1 MNPVELAYQRVR
13 LDLEAMLQQHDAD
26 RLRDMLRGEG
36 LPAIGSDIEPAEQ
49 IIQAL
54 EIPPFNANLARRLAH
69 MTAPLVDEQRQ
80 SVQQQRAKPAA
91 SEALS
96 YWHDS
101 RFLFN
106 LFLLAATLP
115 REESLFDALNGFF
128 EQGHNATGLANQGGR
143 AALQLRRALC
153 NQQTDDRLHGY
164 WLDRLN
170 DHTAKWN
177 SERRTELMDA
187 WRGLLWLTQ
196 PSDDNGFD
204 PLNHGLLAL
213 HDTVAEQPQGFALL
227 KHALHRLEQAFPTSV
242 GSRGLIQLIRPYWE
256 SWPQLLK
263 ETASSLWPGLEPK
276 PLAAMPALPP
286 ELNQVW
292 QALKPE
298 QQRTLLAFVSTA
310 DAEGG
315 RRYIEQE
322 LSFDLPELGLPPQ
335 ETRRRLL
342 DLEQRLWA
350 PEAGVKPKTLES
362 DPVDWERGDAGFA
375 PRVRVDRGA
384 ALEALS
390 HALAAIEQRLARGD
404 EAKARRFLADLI
416 EQQRQQPLPDKL
428 VHLAKT
434 LSKAAGIVQGHGY
447 LDWAEQLLREA
458 MAANPN
464 DEVAASGLADVLKA
478 QGELVAAEA
487 QYRDNIAR
495 WPNDEVAASGLAD
508 VLKARGELVAAE
520 AQYRNNIARWSND
533 EVAANGL
540 ADVLKAR
547 GELVAAE
554 AQYRDN
560 IARWPNDEVAASGLA
575 DVLKARGEL
584 VAAEA
589 QYRNN
594 IARWPNNEVAASG
607 LADVLKTR
615 GELVAAEAQYRDNIA
630 RWPNNE
636 VAASGLADVLKTRG
650 ELVAAEA
657 QYRDN
662 IARWPNNEVAA
673 NGLADVLKAR
683 GELVAAEA
691 QYRDN
696 IARWPNDEVAANGL
710 ADVLKAQGELVAAEA
725 QYRNNIARWPN
736 NRVTRNGLA
745 NVLRK
750 QGCVTDALHLLPEP
764 HMTQLTQHD
773 LYDLH
778 VRAILLIDLGRV
790 DEAHNL
796 LERGSAIAQA
806 PLLQKCFERSLIMLE
821 LRLNNHHSAR
831 KRLAAMP
838 DNVISLQLFRL
849 HAAAVAAE
857 EAEARRLYSNLQAD
871 LLRLDSDSRRV
882 LDRIEEGFCLM
893 GESGLC
899 TPDQEALDAI
909 FDAEIDMELA
919 A

>member
-13 LDLEAMLQQHDAD
+13 LDLEAMLQQHGAD
-26 RLRDMLRGEG
+26 RLRGMLQGEG

-69 MTAPLVDEQRQ
+69 MMTPLVDGQ
-80 SVQQQRAKPAA
+80 SQVMQQQLAKPAT
-91 SEALS
+91 SDEIG
-96 YWHDS
+96 YWQDS

-115 REESLFDALNGFF
+115 REESLFGALNGFF
-128 EQGHNATGLANQGGR
+128 EQGHKATGLANQGGR

-153 NQQTDDRLHGY
+153 NQQTDDRLHDY

-170 DHTAKWN
+170 DHTATWN
-177 SERRTELMDA
+177 SGRRTELMDV
-187 WRGLLWLTQ
+187 WRGLLWLAQ
-196 PSDDNGFD
+196 PSSDNGFD
-204 PLNHGLLAL
+204 PLNRGLLAL

-227 KHALHRLEQAFPTSV
+227 RHALYRLEQAFPTSV

-292 QALKPE
+292 QALKTE

-322 LSFDLPELGLPPQ
+322 LSFDLPNLGLPPQ
-335 ETRRRLL
+335 ETRHRLL

-362 DPVDWERGDAGFA
+362 DPADWEKVEADFSQWGN
-375 PRVRVDRGA
+375 VDRGA

-390 HALAAIEQRLARGD
+390 HALAAVEQRLARGD

-495 WPNDEVAASGLAD
+495 WPS
-508 VLKARGELVAAE
+508 
-520 AQYRNNIARWSND
+520 
-533 EVAANGL
+533 
-540 ADVLKAR
+540 
-547 GELVAAE
+547 
-554 AQYRDN
+554 
-560 IARWPNDEVAASGLA
+560 DEVAASGLA

-594 IARWPNNEVAASG
+594 IARWPNDEVAASG
-607 LADVLKTR
+607 LADVLK
-615 GELVAAEAQYRDNIA
+615 AQ
-630 RWPNNE
+630 
-636 VAASGLADVLKTRG
+636 G

-673 NGLADVLKAR
+673 NGLADVLKAQ

-696 IARWPNDEVAANGL
+696 IVRWPNDEVAANGL
-710 ADVLKAQGELVAAEA
+710 ADVLKARGKLVAAEA
-725 QYRNNIARWPN
+725 QYRDNIARWPN

-750 QGCVTDALHLLPEP
+750 QGRVTDALHLLPEP

-821 LRLNNHHSAR
+821 LRLNDHHSAR

-857 EAEARRLYSNLQAD
+857 EAEARRLYSNLQAN
-871 LLRLDSDSRRV
+871 LPRLDSDSRRV

>member
-26 RLRDMLRGEG
+26 RLRGMLQGEG

-49 IIQAL
+49 IVFAL
-54 EIPPFNANLARRLAH
+54 EIPRFDANLARRLAH
-69 MTAPLVDEQRQ
+69 MTTPLVDEQSQ
-80 SVQQQRAKPAA
+80 AMQQQLAESAQAVASAGTSAA
-91 SEALS
+91 TSEEIS
-96 YWHDS
+96 YWQDS

-106 LFLLAATLP
+106 LFLLAAALP

-128 EQGHNATGLANQGGR
+128 EQGHKATGLADQGGR

-153 NQQTDDRLHGY
+153 NQQTDDRLHDY

-170 DHTAKWN
+170 DHTATWN
-177 SERRTELMDA
+177 SGRRTELMDA
-187 WRGLLWLTQ
+187 WRGLLWHAQ
-196 PSDDNGFD
+196 PSSDNGFD
-204 PLNHGLLAL
+204 PLNRGLLAL
-213 HDTVAEQPQGFALL
+213 HDTVAEQPQGFTLL
-227 KHALHRLEQAFPTSV
+227 RHALHRLEQAFPTSV

-298 QQRTLLAFVSTA
+298 QQRTLLAFVSAA

-315 RRYIEQE
+315 KRYIEQK

-335 ETRRRLL
+335 ETRHRLL

-350 PEAGVKPKTLES
+350 PEASAKPKALES
-362 DPVDWERGDAGFA
+362 DPADWEKVETDSSQWGN
-375 PRVRVDRGA
+375 VDRGA

-390 HALAAIEQRLARGD
+390 HALTAIEQRLARGD

-478 QGELVAAEA
+478 
-487 QYRDNIAR
+487 
-495 WPNDEVAASGLAD
+495 
-508 VLKARGELVAAE
+508 
-520 AQYRNNIARWSND
+520 
-533 EVAANGL
+533 
-540 ADVLKAR
+540 
-547 GELVAAE
+547 
-554 AQYRDN
+554 
-560 IARWPNDEVAASGLA
+560 
-575 DVLKARGEL
+575 
-584 VAAEA
+584 
-589 QYRNN
+589 
-594 IARWPNNEVAASG
+594 
-607 LADVLKTR
+607 R

-630 RWPNNE
+630 RWPNN
-636 VAASGLADVLKTRG
+636 
-650 ELVAAEA
+650 
-657 QYRDN
+657 
-662 IARWPNNEVAA
+662 
-673 NGLADVLKAR
+673 
-683 GELVAAEA
+683 
-691 QYRDN
+691 
-696 IARWPNDEVAANGL
+696 
-710 ADVLKAQGELVAAEA
+710 
-725 QYRNNIARWPN
+725 
-736 NRVTRNGLA
+736 RVTRNGLA
-745 NVLRK
+745 TVLRK
-750 QGCVTDALHLLPEP
+750 QGRVTDALRLLPEP
-764 HMTQLTQHD
+764 HAVQLTQQD

-778 VRAILLIDLGRV
+778 VRAILLIDLGRA

-821 LRLNNHHSAR
+821 LKLNDHRSAR
-831 KRLAAMP
+831 RRLAAMP
-838 DNVISLQLFRL
+838 ENVISLQLFRL
-849 HAAAVAAE
+849 HAAAAAVE
-857 EAEARRLYSNLQAD
+857 ETEARLLYTNLQAD
-871 LLRLDSDSRRV
+871 LPRLDSDSRRV

-893 GESGLC
+893 GKSGLC
-899 TPDQEALDAI
+899 MPDQEALDAI